1 MKNIIKVLAV
11 KPTYTAIN
19 VTTQTNKSFDLAINV
34 TTLEMKVRV
43 SDKWRDYANDDLVQE
58 IKLVLGLSPVSVSQV
73 LLSISRARNLDAIKS
88 VGKLIQHLP
97 ESQRHVCHLAA
108 QRRSLELQ
116 GLVETTA

>member
-58 IKLVLGLSPVSVSQV
+58 IKRVLGLSPVSVSQV
-73 LLSISRARNLDAIKS
+73 LLSISRARNLDALKS
-88 VGKLIQHLP
+88 VGQLIQYLP
-97 ESQRHVCHLAA
+97 ENQRHVCHLAGR
-108 QRRSLELQ
+108 RRSLELQ

>member
-19 VTTQTNKSFDLAINV
+19 VTTQTNKSFDLAINPS
-34 TTLEMKVRV
+34 TLEMKVRV
-43 SDKWRDYANDDLVQE
+43 HDKWRDYANDELLSE